1 MKKLLKEHSPY
12 IIFICVAQI
21 VLSIGATL
29 ALVYSDSKIFGD
41 VTILNDLEKLI
52 TTVYS
57 QSWWA
62 LILFSLSFASIL
74 TLATIVYQKLEYEF
88 LSIGCIILMILPS
101 ININGSL
108 SDTLLTLLLFIP
120 IIIIKII
127 SYRQEKM
134 RIELNEKRTKR
145 K

>member
-1 MKKLLKEHSPY
+1 MKKVLKSHSPY

-21 VLSIGATL
+21 ILSIIATL
-29 ALVYSDSKIFGD
+29 ALVYSDSLVFGNVD
-41 VTILNDLEKLI
+41 ILNDLENLI

-74 TLATIVYQKLEYEF
+74 TLAAIVYRKLEYEF
-88 LSIGCIILMILPS
+88 LSIGCIGLMILPS
-101 ININGSL
+101 INVGSKL
-108 SDTLLTLLLFIP
+108 SDILLTLLLFIP

-127 SYRQEKM
+127 GYRQEKIKLEIKASKKN
-134 RIELNEKRTKR
+134 R
-145 K
+145 

>member
-1 MKKLLKEHSPY
+1 MKKVLKEHSPY

-21 VLSIGATL
+21 IISVIATL
-29 ALVYSDSKIFGD
+29 ALVYSDSKIFND
-41 VTILNDLEKLI
+41 VALLNDLENLI

-74 TLATIVYQKLEYEF
+74 TLAAIVYKKLEYEF
-88 LSIGCIILMILPS
+88 LSIGCIVLMILPS
-101 ININGSL
+101 INVGSKL
-108 SDTLLTLLLFIP
+108 SDILLTMLLFIP

-127 SYRQEKM
+127 GYKQEK
-134 RIELNEKRTKR
+134 IKLEIKQTKKNR
-145 K
+145 